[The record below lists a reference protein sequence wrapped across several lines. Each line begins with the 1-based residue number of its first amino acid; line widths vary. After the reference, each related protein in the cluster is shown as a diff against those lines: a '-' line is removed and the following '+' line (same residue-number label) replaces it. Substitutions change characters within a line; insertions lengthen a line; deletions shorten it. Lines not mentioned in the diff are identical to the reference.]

1 MNMSGN
7 LDFDVAVIGSGPGG
21 YVAAIRAAQLK
32 LKTVVI
38 EKGEIGGVCLNI
50 GCIPSKALIY
60 QAELFRSQPE
70 LQKLGI
76 KLDLTE
82 FNYEKVYLESRKAAN
97 TLSKGVSFLL
107 KKNGVT
113 VIKGNAV
120 FQTEKELIIDDKQKI
135 RAKSI
140 IIATGSGPKEIPGFE
155 FDNNLVMSSTDALLL
170 KELPKSVVILGAGA
184 IGVEFAHIMNAFGVE
199 VHLVEM
205 MPQILPGEDNE
216 ISELLQ
222 RSFRKRQINIYTSTK
237 ASGIKKGENSVEV
250 KLETEGEQKSLIADK
265 LLVVTGRVPN
275 TEGIGLEKTSV
286 KTDKGFISVNSNYET
301 SIRGI
306 YAIGDVVKTPLL
318 AHVASKEGEIA
329 VEHIA
334 GVKTNKKLD
343 PDGIPGAV
351 YCEPQVASFGYT
363 EADARKQGKDC
374 KVSRFPYK
382 GIGKAVAVG
391 KSDGF
396 VKLVTD
402 SQTGEILGA
411 HVIGSEASD
420 LIHELLLAK
429 SAELLPTDLADMI
442 HAHPTL
448 SEGIMEAARVSENRA
463 IHI

>member
-1 MNMSGN
+1 MNMSEI

-120 FQTEKELIIDDKQKI
+120 FQTEKELIIDEEQKI

-301 SIRGI
+301 SIKGI

-343 PDGIPGAV
+343 PYGIPGAV

-429 SAELLPTDLADMI
+429 SAELLPTDIADMI

-448 SEGIMEAARVSENRA
+448 SEGIMEAARLSENRA

>member
-1 MNMSGN
+1 
-7 LDFDVAVIGSGPGG
+7 
-21 YVAAIRAAQLK
+21 
-32 LKTVVI
+32 
-38 EKGEIGGVCLNI
+38 
-50 GCIPSKALIY
+50 
-60 QAELFRSQPE
+60 
-70 LQKLGI
+70 
-76 KLDLTE
+76 
-82 FNYEKVYLESRKAAN
+82 
-97 TLSKGVSFLL
+97 
-107 KKNGVT
+107 
-113 VIKGNAV
+113 
-120 FQTEKELIIDDKQKI
+120 
-135 RAKSI
+135 
-140 IIATGSGPKEIPGFE
+140 
-155 FDNNLVMSSTDALLL
+155 
-170 KELPKSVVILGAGA
+170 
-184 IGVEFAHIMNAFGVE
+184 
-199 VHLVEM
+199 

-301 SIRGI
+301 SIKGI

>member
-1 MNMSGN
+1 MSGN

-301 SIRGI
+301 SIKGI

>member
-50 GCIPSKALIY
+50 GCISSKALIY

-275 TEGIGLEKTSV
+275 TEGIGLEKSSV

-301 SIRGI
+301 SIKGI

>member
-1 MNMSGN
+1 MSGN

-120 FQTEKELIIDDKQKI
+120 FQTEKELIIDEEQKI

-301 SIRGI
+301 SIKGI

>member
-1 MNMSGN
+1 MSGN

-38 EKGEIGGVCLNI
+38 EKAEIGGVCLNI

-140 IIATGSGPKEIPGFE
+140 IIATGSSPKEIPGFE
-155 FDNNLVMSSTDALLL
+155 FDNILVMSSTDALLL
-170 KELPKSVVILGAGA
+170 QKLPKSIVIMGAGA

-237 ASGIKKGENSVEV
+237 ASGIKKGEHSVEV

-275 TEGIGLEKTSV
+275 TAGIGLEKVGV

-301 SIRGI
+301 SIKGI
-306 YAIGDVVKTPLL
+306 YAIGDVVKSPLL

-329 VEHIA
+329 AEHIA
-334 GVKTNKKLD
+334 GLKNIKKLD

-363 EADARKQGKDC
+363 EAVARKQGIDC

-448 SEGIMEAARVSENRA
+448 SEGIMEAARLSENRA